1 MSERYQIKSKIG
13 QGGIGAVY
21 RALDTHLQR
30 DVAIKRLL
38 PPEESE
44 SFDDD
49 PTQGLLREATTL
61 STLQHPNIVSVYDV
75 GKDDDGAFVVMELV
89 DGETFD
95 EVVQRGLMTME
106 DFTELVGQSLEAL
119 IAAQDKNLVHRDIK
133 PTNLMVKWLPSG
145 RFQFKLLDFGL
156 AKFSPRPSKQT
167 IGLGDSILGSIHF
180 MAPEQFERRPLDGRT
195 DLYAIGCIYYFGLTG
210 RYPFDGDTAAE
221 VMAAHLQHSIKPVHD
236 YRPDMPRRLANW
248 VMWLVSREVED
259 RPRDA
264 KHALDVFLNPNAT
277 IPGSQT
283 GRLVVPSTGAV
294 RPGTSATG
302 LPHTGAVRPATTAY
316 VNPATGQISP
326 IDTMGTQRVN
336 PVTGQVETVTTGI
349 PTTTQGIP
357 VTTQGFPSTPVNM
370 KKRWTIVGGLALL
383 TLIVGIFL
391 IRQLADDSEERL
403 AEVMD
408 YLEGGYTD
416 ASREQTEELVEFLN
430 PSRKIK
436 IKDRDA
442 LISRVEL
449 ALEEAEGDEVNE
461 VLREAL
467 ESAESRTLKEQL
479 ITILARRGD
488 QDSLEMILAIARK
501 GDADKAAEYAAQ
513 GAMGLIVETK
523 GSERVKG
530 AIALID
536 LMRTSK
542 SAAVQRSCESGL
554 QTILEVMPV
563 SDRASLVTELE
574 RSLDDDVDVTA
585 RQAAVRLLGLTGTPT
600 AAMELAKILSGGDE
614 ALKLPALAALGAWP
628 DDSQVDNLFDIASNA
643 SDEQLRNVAFQTY
656 VRAVANPRDDR
667 SEEQWKSWWQRAFT
681 LAGNDHQKN
690 MVLINGLAN
699 IPHLWAKD
707 LLKPLERDP
716 RLNIYLKQANSQ
728 IDAAVKRK
736 AQQDQMKG
744 GK

>member
-89 DGETFD
+89 DGETFE

-221 VMAAHLQHSIKPVHD
+221 VMAAHLQHNIKPVHD
-236 YRPDMPRRLANW
+236 FRSDLPRRFANW

-277 IPGSQT
+277 IPGGQT
-283 GRLVVPSTGAV
+283 GRLVVPSTGSV
-294 RPGTSATG
+294 NPGTSVVG
-302 LPHTGAVRPATTAY
+302 EPPTGAVRPATTAY
-316 VNPATGQISP
+316 INPATGQIAP
-326 IDTMGTQRVN
+326 VGGPGTQRVN
-336 PVTGQVETVTTGI
+336 PLTGEVETLTGSV
-349 PTTTQGIP
+349 P
-357 VTTQGFPSTPVNM
+357 VTTQSFAAAPVNM
-370 KKRWTIVGGLALL
+370 KKRWVMVGGLALV
-383 TLIVGIFL
+383 TLIGGIFL
-391 IRQLADDSEERL
+391 IGQLADNSEKRRDAVLEFL
-403 AEVMD
+403 EAED
-408 YLEGGYTD
+408 PAT
-416 ASREQTEELVEFLN
+416 SREQAEELVEFLN

-449 ALEEAEGDEVNE
+449 ALEEAEGDEVNSD
-461 VLREAL
+461 LREAL
-467 ESAESRTLKEQL
+467 ESAKSSSLKEQL
-479 ITILARRGD
+479 MKILTRRGD
-488 QDSLEMILAIARK
+488 QDSFNIFLGIAR
-501 GDADKAAEYAAQ
+501 GGEADRASDYAAQ
-513 GAMGLIVETK
+513 AAAGLIAATS

-530 AIALID
+530 AIDLID

-542 SAAVQRSCESGL
+542 SSAVQRRVEAGL
-554 QTILEVMPV
+554 QMILEVMPV
-563 SDRASLVTELE
+563 SDRGALVSELE

-600 AAMELAKILSGGDE
+600 AAAELKKIIEGSRE
-614 ALKLPALAALGAWP
+614 ELKMQAVGALGAWP
-628 DDSQVDNLFDIASNA
+628 DDSQVDILFDIAANA
-643 SDEQLRNVAFQTY
+643 QEKQMRDLAFDTY
-656 VRAVANPRDDR
+656 IRAIANPREGR
-667 SEEQWKSWWQRAFT
+667 TETEWKSWWQRAFA
-681 LAGNDHQKN
+681 LAGSDSQKKLS
-690 MVLINGLAN
+690 VLNGLAN
-699 IPHLWAKD
+699 VPYEWAKD
-707 LLKPLERDP
+707 LLKPHERDP
-716 RLNIYLKQANSQ
+716 RMKTYLDKAKIQ
-728 IDAAVKRK
+728 IDAAIKRK
-736 AQQDQMKG
+736 AQQDRIKRGQ
-744 GK
+744 

>member
-38 PPEESE
+38 PPDESE

-210 RYPFDGDTAAE
+210 RYPFDGETAAE
-221 VMAAHLQHSIKPVHD
+221 VMAAHLQHNIKPVHD
-236 YRPDMPRRLANW
+236 YRSDMPRRLANW
-248 VMWLVSREVED
+248 VMWLVSREVEE

-283 GRLVVPSTGAV
+283 GRLVVPSTSAV
-294 RPGTSATG
+294 NPGTSAVG
-302 LPHTGAVRPATTAY
+302 ASPTGAVRSATTAY

-326 IDTMGTQRVN
+326 IDATGTQRVN
-336 PVTGQVETVTTGI
+336 PLTGQVETVTGNI
-349 PTTTQGIP
+349 PLTTQSYQA
-357 VTTQGFPSTPVNM
+357 VAVNM
-370 KKRWTIVGGLALL
+370 KRRWTIVGALALV
-383 TLIVGIFL
+383 TLIVGILL
-391 IRQLADDSEERL
+391 IKQLADGSEKRL
-403 AEVMD
+403 AEVIE
-408 YLEGGYTD
+408 YLEGED
-416 ASREQTEELVEFLN
+416 PEISREQTEELVEFLN
-430 PSRKIK
+430 PSRKVK

-449 ALEEAEGDEVNE
+449 ALEEAEGDEVDR
-461 VLREAL
+461 VLRDAL
-467 ESAESRTLKEQL
+467 ESAESTSLKEQL
-479 ITILARRGD
+479 INILTRRGDQEAFDIFLSIARRGD
-488 QDSLEMILAIARK
+488 TDRVS
-501 GDADKAAEYAAQ
+501 DYAAQ
-513 GAMGLIVETK
+513 GATGLILDTK
-523 GSERVKG
+523 GSERVRG

-542 SAAVQRSCESGL
+542 SSTVQRRSEAGL

-563 SDRASLVTELE
+563 SDRGDLVSELE

-585 RQAAVRLLGLTGTPT
+585 RQAAVRLLGLTGTPS
-600 AAMELAKILSGGDE
+600 AATELTKILAGDQE
-614 ALKLPALAALGAWP
+614 ELKLPALRALGAWP
-628 DDSQVDNLFDIASNA
+628 DDSQVDALFDIAANA
-643 SDEQLRNVAFQTY
+643 AEKQMRDVAFQTY
-656 VRAVANPRDDR
+656 IRALANPREER
-667 SEEQWKSWWQRAFT
+667 SETQWKSWWQRAFA
-681 LAGNDHQKN
+681 LAGSDTQKKLF
-690 MVLINGLAN
+690 VLNGLAN
-699 IPHLWAKD
+699 IPYEWAKD
-707 LLKPLERDP
+707 LLKPHERDP
-716 RLNIYLKQANSQ
+716 RMKTYIDKAKMQ
-728 IDAAVKRK
+728 IDAAIKKK
-736 AQQDQMKG
+736 AQRDRLKG
-744 GK
+744 GQ